1 MIGECLSDNCSF
13 GLVDAVPGHKYEW
26 KIKLFED
33 TDMVNIGVVELTK
46 ENKWKDGW
54 WGTKFGY
61 SYFETGCIFHDN
73 QYDEE
78 YGDEFSDGDVVE
90 VYLDL
95 KNQMALSF
103 GINGNKF
110 AKAYN
115 VDGEKI
121 HKLAVSRYQGNLEIV
136 SFKVTQ

>member
-1 MIGECLSDNCSF
+1 M
-13 GLVDAVPGHKYEW
+13 
-26 KIKLFED
+26 
-33 TDMVNIGVVELTK
+33 
-46 ENKWKDGW
+46 ENKII
-54 WGTKFGY
+54 WGYRYGEYRTKFGY

-73 QYDEE
+73 QYDKE

-103 GINGNKF
+103 GINENKF

-136 SFKVTQ
+136 SFKVTQWMLMDCMSFIVWVKRKLHLPRCRTQLSN